1 MGQNQT
7 KIKRKSD
14 LSNISKINFS
24 EYFSKQG
31 AHTSEDYPESMSP
44 TLNDLN
50 HFGYIKSKP
59 INFPKNPNKLFDK
72 TTISSSVHPIQ
83 RKNSPPIRF
92 GLTKSNMT
100 MSSSNL
106 HSPIKEI
113 KEENFQIKNIF
124 HEEKFQKANE
134 KKSFFKKL
142 TQKPKENNESKIS
155 LHDMLNYKPGRRIFF
170 THTQQNQKNEMKNP
184 FEEIRVPPLE
194 KKISFFKDD
203 MQIKHEDNDKIT
215 PEEKNL
221 PSPYYKENFEKMRN
235 SDEKIDIL
243 LDDTSD
249 ENFIDPIALRYKGLG
264 DQLIE
269 KVKEANESNLDGFDK
284 IYEDYSN
291 DYRLQIFMKTYVSKE
306 KNRINIFRSQFIVP
320 CSPEEFLR
328 FMNDVPE
335 QTKIDKHL
343 DQFYIVKQILPNLNV
358 VFLSYKKVLISS
370 PRDLIYLKAI
380 KQINPVK
387 NIWCDASQSIEFEGF
402 PIKNGI
408 IRAEIILSGHMVC
421 PMEENPRKSTVRLYS
436 EVDFKTNVPIFLS
449 KPFSINEMKTYTGE
463 CIKRIKEIKNE

>member
-7 KIKRKSD
+7 KIKRNSD

-24 EYFSKQG
+24 EYFAKEG
-31 AHTSEDYPESMSP
+31 AHTCEDYPESLSP
-44 TLNDLN
+44 TLNNLN
-50 HFGYIKSKP
+50 HSGYIKSKP
-59 INFPKNPNKLFDK
+59 INFSKNMNKLKEK
-72 TTISSSVHPIQ
+72 TAISSSVYTAQ
-83 RKNSPPIRF
+83 RKNSPPIHSA
-92 GLTKSNMT
+92 LTKSTMT
-100 MSSSNL
+100 MSTSNL
-106 HSPIKEI
+106 HSST

-124 HEEKFQKANE
+124 HEEKFQKPDE

-142 TQKPKENNESKIS
+142 TQKPKGSKETKIS

-170 THTQQNQKNEMKNP
+170 THTQQNQKSEMKNP

-194 KKISFFKDD
+194 KKTSFFKDD
-203 MQIKHEDNDKIT
+203 MQIKHENNDKIT

-221 PSPYYKENFEKMRN
+221 PSPYYKENFEKIRN
-235 SDEKIDIL
+235 SDDKFDIV
-243 LDDTSD
+243 LDDTSN
-249 ENFIDPIALRYKGLG
+249 ENFIDPLTLRYKDLG

-306 KNRINIFRSQFIVP
+306 KNRINIFRSQFIAP
-320 CSPEEFLR
+320 CSPEEFLK
-328 FMNDVPE
+328 FMNDIPE
-335 QTKIDKHL
+335 QSKIDKHL
-343 DQFYIVKQILPNLNV
+343 DQFYIIKEILPNLNV
-358 VFLSYKKVLISS
+358 IFLSYKKVLISS

-380 KQINPVK
+380 KQINPIK

-402 PIKNGI
+402 PVKNGI

-421 PMEENPRKSTVRLYS
+421 PMEENPHKSIVRLYS